1 MRWES
6 WRRTTALVL
15 LTALITA
22 MAGCATGEEPPAPEP
37 AAVPEPSTLESYDTA
52 RVNVVRGPFC
62 DRVSPTGIE
71 HALGDVPADSESWDD
86 GDRERLPDG
95 TRDRVHEYGC
105 RWTAADASQASAWV
119 FAPPVSPGQ
128 ARVLTKDVSRNAFG
142 ATCRAAPDAADF
154 GAPGA
159 TATCTLD
166 TGNTLIERAGLFGDA
181 WLTCSVMAAGHP
193 ADLAARASEWCVQ
206 VVEAAR
212 S

>member
-1 MRWES
+1 MRWVS
-6 WRRTTALVL
+6 WRRTAPALVL
-15 LTALITA
+15 VAAL
-22 MAGCATGEEPPAPEP
+22 AGCTAEEPPTPEP
-37 AAVPEPSTLESYDTA
+37 DADPEPTTLESYDTSG
-52 RVNVVRGPFC
+52 VNVVRGPFC

-105 RWTAADASQASAWV
+105 RWTAADSTQASAWV
-119 FAPPVSPGQ
+119 FAPPVTPAQ
-128 ARVLTKDVSRNAFG
+128 ARALTRDVTRDAFG
-142 ATCRAAPDAADF
+142 ADCRPAPDATDF

-159 TATCTLD
+159 TATCSLD
-166 TGNTLIERAGLFGDA
+166 TGHTLVERAGLFGDA
-181 WLTCSVMAAGHP
+181 WLTCGVSAAGDP
-193 ADLAARASEWCVQ
+193 ADLAVRASEWCVQ

>member
-1 MRWES
+1 MQWGS

-15 LTALITA
+15 LAALITA
-22 MAGCATGEEPPAPEP
+22 LVGCTAGQAPPPPEP
-37 AAVPEPSTLESYDTA
+37 EVVPEPSTLESYDTTG
-52 RVNVVRGPFC
+52 VNVVRGPFC

-95 TRDRVHEYGC
+95 TRDRVYEYGC
-105 RWTAADASQASAWV
+105 RWTAADATQASAWV
-119 FAPPVSPGQ
+119 FAPPVTQAQ
-128 ARVLTKDVSRNAFG
+128 ARVLTTDVSRDAYG
-142 ATCRAAPDAADF
+142 ATCRAAPNAADF

-181 WLTCSVMAAGHP
+181 WLTCSVMAAGDP

-206 VVEAAR
+206 VVEATR

>member
-1 MRWES
+1 MRWGS
-6 WRRTTALVL
+6 WRRTAALVL
-15 LTALITA
+15 LAALITA
-22 MAGCATGEEPPAPEP
+22 LAGCTTGEAPTPEP
-37 AAVPEPSTLESYDTA
+37 EADPDPTTLESYDTA
-52 RVNVVRGPFC
+52 GVNVVRGPFC

-105 RWTAADASQASAWV
+105 RWTAADATQASAWV
-119 FAPPVSPGQ
+119 FAPPVTPTQ
-128 ARVLTKDVSRNAFG
+128 ARALTRDVSRNAFG
-142 ATCRAAPDAADF
+142 ATCRPVPDAAAF

-159 TATCTLD
+159 TASCSLD

-181 WLTCSVMAAGHP
+181 WLTCSVSAAGDP